1 MDGPEPAGPD
11 EVIPYIKCDA
21 CIDGDCANCIGLT
34 HTRPFCGHRCKWLE
48 VIDDDNTP
56 VRRQ

>member
-21 CIDGDCANCIGLT
+21 CMKNDHGHCIGRT
-34 HTRPFCGHRCKWLE
+34 HTRPFCGCRCPWLE
-48 VIDDDNTP
+48 VIDDDTP
-56 VRRQ
+56 DV